1 MDATRPP
8 YALGAEDGE
17 WFWGFGALWTIK
29 ASAEQTGGRFS
40 LIEEF
45 APGGEGTPLHV
56 HREDDE
62 TFYILEGELTFYLNE
77 GQHTPA
83 SAGSFVHIPGG
94 VIHAFKVD
102 SETARYLIITTA
114 QHGHEH
120 FHQKNRLT
128 WKRSRPQRK
137 STRSRYSA
145 PHRALGSRDGC
156 SLYSRGF
163 SSSLRRGRDSPP
175 TTSPRALSFREHAPQ
190 ETEFPRTPLL
200 GN

>member
-1 MDATRPP
+1 MDINPTP
-8 YALGAEDGE
+8 YALGPEDGE
-17 WFWGFGALWTIK
+17 WFWGFGVLWTIK

-77 GQHTPA
+77 GQPTPA

-114 QHGHEH
+114 QHEH
-120 FHQKNRLT
+120 FYRAISEPAH
-128 WKRSRPQRK
+128 
-137 STRSRYSA
+137 TRTLPPEEPPDMEKIEAAAQEYKVEI
-145 PHRALGSRDGC
+145 LG
-156 SLYSRGF
+156 
-163 SSSLRRGRDSPP
+163 PP
-175 TTSPRALSFREHAPQ
+175 PGARV
-190 ETEFPRTPLL
+190 
-200 GN
+200 